1 LSTYRESSIDKNLFF
16 SSVCDRDIGFF
27 ARSPEGLTSLDSLT
41 NILFMHS
48 LVNQSLRER
57 GARVTTTIYAPARV
71 YTHAEGGDGEER
83 RGRNEIKRENEKKRE
98 TNENKGD
105 DRRTRFAAL
114 ASLTTA

>member
-1 LSTYRESSIDKNLFF
+1 MRPLEFIRT
-16 SSVCDRDIGFF
+16 G
-27 ARSPEGLTSLDSLT
+27 
-41 NILFMHS
+41 
-48 LVNQSLRER
+48 
-57 GARVTTTIYAPARV
+57 RV
-71 YTHAEGGDGEER
+71 GGDGEER

>member
-1 LSTYRESSIDKNLFF
+1 MAEFVFFLST
-16 SSVCDRDIGFF
+16 CDRNTGFF
-27 ARSPEGLTSLDSLT
+27 VRSREGLTPLNSLT
-41 NILFMHS
+41 NILPMHS

-71 YTHAEGGDGEER
+71 YTHAEGGNGGER
-83 RGRNEIKRENEKKRE
+83 RGWNEIKRENEKKRE